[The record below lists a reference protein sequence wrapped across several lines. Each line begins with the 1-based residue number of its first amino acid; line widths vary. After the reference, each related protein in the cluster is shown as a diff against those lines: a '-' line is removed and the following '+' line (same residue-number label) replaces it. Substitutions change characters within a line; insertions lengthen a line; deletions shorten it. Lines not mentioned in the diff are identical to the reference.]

1 VKKQRWEDAK
11 SALRQLIVW
20 EYIRHGYLSDSSE
33 LNEQERA
40 YFDRVAGWKATDGD
54 IESSLINLTRLL
66 FKHHGR
72 RTVVLIDEY
81 DAPVMAARDNGYY
94 DEMVSFLKGWLTAAL
109 KDGGQALA
117 FACLT
122 GVQRIS
128 KESVFSDLNNLVV
141 NTSLNTKYD
150 ERYGFTEDE
159 VRALA
164 NYLGQAAHFP
174 EMRQWY
180 DGYRFGSVDVYNP
193 WSVLNYFDNDCE
205 CAPYWGNTSSNAPI
219 AAMVRGGDARLMRK
233 VYGLLETGGSV
244 EAALDLSVVFGDLD
258 AKPEA
263 LWSLLY
269 LAGYLTTDDT
279 EQPNSKDVVRRLRIP
294 NLEIAS
300 LYRSEIIDRFAQ
312 IAGGRDCLIDLHR
325 ALVDGDADAFAE
337 ELEGVPLNSA
347 SFYDLA
353 SENSYHMLLVG
364 LLFGVPGY
372 GNPVSNREAGR
383 GRFDIRLVPERA
395 GLPTVTLELK
405 FERGADT
412 GRLEALAAEALAQ
425 IEARAY
431 DAGATESGAGSLRYG
446 IAFSGKSLAVAAD
459 RRPS

>member
-1 VKKQRWEDAK
+1 
-11 SALRQLIVW
+11 
-20 EYIRHGYLSDSSE
+20 
-33 LNEQERA
+33 
-40 YFDRVAGWKATDGD
+40 
-54 IESSLINLTRLL
+54 
-66 FKHHGR
+66 
-72 RTVVLIDEY
+72 
-81 DAPVMAARDNGYY
+81 M
-94 DEMVSFLKGWLTAAL
+94 
-109 KDGGQALA
+109 
-117 FACLT
+117 
-122 GVQRIS
+122 
-128 KESVFSDLNNLVV
+128 
-141 NTSLNTKYD
+141 NTSLNAKYD

-164 NYLGQAAHFP
+164 NYLGQSAHFP

-219 AAMVRGGDARLMRK
+219 AAMVRGGDACLMRK
-233 VYGLLETGGSV
+233 VYELLKAGGSV

-258 AKPEA
+258 ARPEA

-312 IAGGRDCLIDLHR
+312 IAGGRDCLIDLNR
-325 ALVDGDADAFAE
+325 ALVDGDAGLLAE
-337 ELEGVPLNSA
+337 ELEDVLLNSA
-347 SFYDLA
+347 SFFDL
-353 SENSYHMLLVG
+353 SSDNSYHMLLVG

-372 GNPVSNREAGR
+372 GNPASNREAGR
-383 GRFDIRLVPERA
+383 GRFDIRLAPERA
-395 GLPTVTLELK
+395 GLPAVTLELK
-405 FERGADT
+405 FEHGADAS
-412 GRLEALAAEALAQ
+412 RLQVLATEALAQ

-431 DAGATESGAGSLRYG
+431 DADTARGGAGAPSTAGSLRYG
-446 IAFSGKSLAVAAD
+446 IAFSGKSLAVVVD